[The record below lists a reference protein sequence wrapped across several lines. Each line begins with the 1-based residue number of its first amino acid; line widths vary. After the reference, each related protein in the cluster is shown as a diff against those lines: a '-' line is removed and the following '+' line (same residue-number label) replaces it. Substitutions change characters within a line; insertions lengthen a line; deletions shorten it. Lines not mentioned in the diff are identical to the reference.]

1 MKNYVIKEQKT
12 KILDMAPDMLTLQE
26 KTSLEGKI
34 ILVKASFALKICC
47 CFLQK
52 PWLGWIYC

>member
-1 MKNYVIKEQKT
+1 MKDYVIKEQKT

-34 ILVKASFALKICC
+34 TLVKASFAPKI
-47 CFLQK
+47 
-52 PWLGWIYC
+52 